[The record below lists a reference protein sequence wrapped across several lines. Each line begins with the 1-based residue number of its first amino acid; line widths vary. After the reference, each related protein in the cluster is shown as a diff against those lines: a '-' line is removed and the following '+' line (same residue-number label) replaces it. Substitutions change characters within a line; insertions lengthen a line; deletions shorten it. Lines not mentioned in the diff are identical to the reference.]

1 MRIITAI
8 VRTAGGGCTANKGN
22 GEMRIIDTKDFAV
35 KVATVMRELS
45 SSHVYFILQQAYGD
59 DLDWTEASLLLDNVI
74 NEPRPTPKTKE

>member
-1 MRIITAI
+1 
-8 VRTAGGGCTANKGN
+8 
-22 GEMRIIDTKDFAV
+22 MRIIDTKDLAV